1 MAVPDVGSV
10 LEGKYEILR
19 RLGSGGMGDV
29 FLARHLHLD
38 EVRVVKVLRRE
49 IAADEASQRRFLR
62 EARLA
67 TQIKHPNVAI
77 LHDCSRLP
85 EGSFYMVWEYV
96 EGQDVGTRLA
106 EGGPFDL
113 EDAVQLG
120 IQALRGLEA
129 IHSIGVIHRDVSPDN
144 LMIFTSARGDQ
155 RLKIID
161 LGLARTLAP
170 DPGHEVTLV
179 GTFMGKLRYCSPEQA
194 RMSEGETLD
203 RRTDLYSLG
212 LVLYEMIC
220 GQPPFAGSGPA
231 AIFQRVS
238 EDPLPLAGRNP
249 GVDVPEVLERVVMRA
264 LRRER
269 EARYPDA
276 VSFIEDLDA
285 AGRALSEVS
294 TRKVEVVPGAAAPAP
309 GAGAPDTAQAGTARA
324 GTATG
329 SRSGE
334 LTREERESLLAQIDR
349 AAERVRE
356 GTQVI
361 NHAQEALAAGRIT
374 EARSLIERLEQVS
387 PGARG
392 LNELRGALEE
402 AERTATGDQRL
413 AELEQ
418 LLTGYLKKKQ
428 KPLAQM
434 ALDSL
439 LDLKPNHPRRA
450 DFESWVALL
459 DQEVE
464 QDARVSEALA
474 AGREALAAGDERRTR
489 RQLDQLRKLDPEAA
503 QRFSLEVEAARGE
516 AAASAEVERHRERFT
531 AHLEAGRL
539 DAAAH
544 ELDGLRGKV
553 SRLTLDG
560 YRQSLEEARRG
571 GERRRGEAEAD
582 RLFRER
588 VEKRD
593 WRGARQ
599 VASALAERFPESD
612 RPRTMYEELGKL
624 EASSRRRA
632 SILDGERQ
640 VEALIAKGDAD
651 QARLA
656 LKILLQIDPENARR
670 HKLEKQIAALGG

>member
-1 MAVPDVGSV
+1 MVVPDIGSV
-10 LEGKYEILR
+10 LEGKYEIVQ
-19 RLGSGGMGDV
+19 RLGAGGMGDV

-38 EVRVVKVLRRE
+38 EIRVVKVLRRE
-49 IAADEASQRRFLR
+49 ISADEASQKRFLR

-77 LHDCSRLP
+77 LHDCSQLP

-96 EGQDVGTRLA
+96 EGEEVGARLA
-106 EGGPFDL
+106 ARGPF
-113 EDAVQLG
+113 AVDEAIQLG

-129 IHSIGVIHRDVSPDN
+129 IHSIGVIHRDISPDN

-161 LGLARTLAP
+161 LGLARTLSP
-170 DPGHEVTLV
+170 DPSHEVTLV

-220 GQPPFAGSGPA
+220 GQPPFPGAGPA

-238 EDPLPLAGRNP
+238 EDPLPLSGRNP
-249 GVDVPEVLERVVMRA
+249 QVEVPPVLERVVMRS

-269 EARYPDA
+269 DERYPDA
-276 VSFIEDLDA
+276 VAFIEALDV
-285 AGRALSEVS
+285 AGKALGEVS
-294 TRKVEVVPGAAAPAP
+294 TQKVAVVPPGAAAAGGPARSP
-309 GAGAPDTAQAGTARA
+309 SAGT
-324 GTATG
+324 
-329 SRSGE
+329 SRTGE
-334 LTREERESLLAQIDR
+334 LTREEREALLAQIDR
-349 AAERVRE
+349 AAQRVRE
-356 GTQVI
+356 GTVVF
-361 NHAQEALAAGRIT
+361 NRAQEALDAGRIT

-392 LNELRGALEE
+392 LAELRRALDE
-402 AERTATGDQRL
+402 AERTATADQRL

-428 KPLAQM
+428 KPLALM
-434 ALDSL
+434 ALESL

-459 DQEVE
+459 DEEVE
-464 QDARVSEALA
+464 QDARLRDAVA
-474 AGREALAAGDERRTR
+474 AGREALAAGDERRVR
-489 RQLDQLRKLDPEAA
+489 RQREQIRKLDPDAA
-503 QRFSLEVEAARGE
+503 QRFSLEVEAAHGE
-516 AAASAEVERHRERFT
+516 AESTAEVDRHRESFAVRL
-531 AHLEAGRL
+531 AAGEL
-539 DAAAH
+539 DAAAR
-544 ELDGLRGKV
+544 ELDALRGKV

-560 YRQSLEEARRG
+560 YREQIEEARQA
-571 GERRRGEAEAD
+571 GERERGEAEAD

-588 VEKRD
+588 LAGRD
-593 WRGARQ
+593 WAGARQ
-599 VASALAERFPESD
+599 VASALAERFPESE
-612 RPRTMYEELGKL
+612 RPPEMYAEIGRGEET
-624 EASSRRRA
+624 ARRRA
-632 SILDGERQ
+632 AIQDGEHQ
-640 VEALIAKGDAD
+640 VEALITQGDAA

-656 LKILLQIDPENARR
+656 LKILLQIDPDNARR
-670 HKLEKQIAALGG
+670 RRFERQIDELA